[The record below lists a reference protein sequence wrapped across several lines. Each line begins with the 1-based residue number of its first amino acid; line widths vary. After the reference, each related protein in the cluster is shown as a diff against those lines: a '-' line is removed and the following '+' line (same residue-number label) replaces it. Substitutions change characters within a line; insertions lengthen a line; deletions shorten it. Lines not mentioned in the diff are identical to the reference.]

1 MRTRRCDDSA
11 RRLHYRHRIFDR
23 DLAQFA
29 IWRKIHFRACKA
41 WQNESITTLHKMS
54 SIQLGGYTDCEVE
67 PAESV
72 AGKRSIRRCSDEIT
86 AEADEGLGLTPLNR
100 IERVHYIVT
109 AITRWIEAEDL
120 LQLIQKFL
128 AGPLGDAHSAIALHV
143 RVSSHRD
150 DARARS
156 ADVPVQE

>member
-1 MRTRRCDDSA
+1 M
-11 RRLHYRHRIFDR
+11 
-23 DLAQFA
+23 
-29 IWRKIHFRACKA
+29 
-41 WQNESITTLHKMS
+41 
-54 SIQLGGYTDCEVE
+54 
-67 PAESV
+67 
-72 AGKRSIRRCSDEIT
+72 
-86 AEADEGLGLTPLNR
+86 
-100 IERVHYIVT
+100 HYIVT

-156 ADVPVQE
+156 ADVPAQQQQVHDLLYVLSAAKVLSDTHAEAGHDIVGLEINLGRLG